1 MLTSQFLLQD
11 FVEEAKGTDIRCFV
25 IGDKVVA
32 TMQRIG
38 QDGDFVQIFTVV
50 AQQKKLNLL
59 KRKNP
64 SLFVQLKP

>member
-1 MLTSQFLLQD
+1 MRNVPVLLQD

-38 QDGDFVQIFTVV
+38 QDGEFRANFHRGGT
-50 AQQKKLNLL
+50 AEKLNSL
-59 KRKNP
+59 KRKIHCHSSN
-64 SLFVQLKP
+64 